1 MSSSH
6 SAWRGCL
13 PGLLIAALCA
23 LALGCGT
30 RTASQPQQE
39 SRLKAL
45 AVLYGQFMPQHRGQ
59 PPANEAEFKKFI
71 ESQAK
76 TLSNNFGINDPAS
89 VLVSERDGKPYGIV
103 YGKPT
108 GPAELAGAPVIA
120 YEQEGVGGKRF
131 VANSLGAVEEVD
143 GARFR
148 QLVPGAP

>member
-1 MSSSH
+1 MSRSYFL
-6 SAWRGCL
+6 WQGGLRGW
-13 PGLLIAALCA
+13 LIAVLCT

-30 RTASQPQQE
+30 RTASQPQQQ

-45 AVLYGQFMPQHRGQ
+45 AVLYGQYMGQHRGQ

-89 VLVSERDGKPYGIV
+89 VFVSERDGKPYVIV
-103 YGKPT
+103 YGKPS

-120 YEQEGVGGKRF
+120 YEQEGSGGKRF
-131 VANSLGAVEEVD
+131 VACSLGAVEEVD
-143 GARFR
+143 SARFR